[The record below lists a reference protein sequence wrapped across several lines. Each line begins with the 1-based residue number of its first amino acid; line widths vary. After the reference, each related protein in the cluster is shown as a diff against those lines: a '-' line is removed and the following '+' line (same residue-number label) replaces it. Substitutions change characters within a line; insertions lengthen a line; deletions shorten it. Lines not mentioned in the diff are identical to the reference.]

1 MKAIFYKKN
10 NDEKI
15 DFNKNQLLILNNSN
29 VDLIVINIPAELNH
43 NKIFRGVVIFSSSDD
58 WNVGD
63 ISDDFSKEKFIKY
76 QEELI
81 LKN

>member
-15 DFNKNQLLILNNSN
+15 DFNKNQLLIFNSSD
-29 VDLIVINIPAELNH
+29 VERMVINIPAELNH
-43 NKIFRGVVIFSSSDD
+43 NKIFRGIVIFSSSDD
-58 WNVGD
+58 WNVGN

-76 QEELI
+76 QGEFI